1 MAAEKQ
7 TSTQASP
14 DTTCISPDTLPK
26 TNQNLLKQNSP
37 DLVTCGE
44 CLATFPLDNILD
56 FISHKRIHVIQHQM
70 LESNKKLDI
79 ESRVH
84 EDTKSRIPM
93 ESLEN
98 IEFELN
104 ETPNKRGETLKRK
117 RNLRK
122 SMELGAKSDQKKKKR
137 KSDESGT

>member
-7 TSTQASP
+7 TSPQASP

-37 DLVTCGE
+37 DLVTSGE

-56 FISHKRIHVIQHQM
+56 FISHKRIHVIQHQL

-84 EDTKSRIPM
+84 KDTKSRTPM

-104 ETPNKRGETLKRK
+104 ETPNKGGETLKRK

-137 KSDESGT
+137 NSYISGS

>member
-1 MAAEKQ
+1 MEAEKQ
-7 TSTQASP
+7 TSPQASP

-26 TNQNLLKQNSP
+26 TNQNLLNKNSP

-44 CLATFPLDNILD
+44 CLAIFPLDNILD
-56 FISHKRIHVIQHQM
+56 FIFHKRIHILQHQL
-70 LESNKKLDI
+70 LESSKKI
-79 ESRVH
+79 ETGSRVH
-84 EDTKSRIPM
+84 EDTKSRTPM
-93 ESLEN
+93 ESIEN

-117 RNLRK
+117 RSLRK

-137 KSDESGT
+137 SLYISGS